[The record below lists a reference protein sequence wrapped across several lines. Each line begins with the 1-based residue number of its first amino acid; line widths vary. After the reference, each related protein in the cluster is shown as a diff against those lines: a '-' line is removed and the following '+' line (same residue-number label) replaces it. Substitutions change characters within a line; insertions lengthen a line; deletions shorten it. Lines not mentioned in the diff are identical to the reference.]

1 MAVTL
6 FASGTQTATVTTEHF
21 LSSPNVAGKFVLQID
36 LVNMAAGDV
45 VELRAYKMVLTGGT
59 ARVAYFAQ
67 FAGAQP
73 TESLIAISE
82 AISTT
87 LTDATGL
94 RFSLKQTFG
103 TGRNFPWAVLNEEDF
118 TTVPDV
124 NVTKWLGTAAATPTV
139 AGVPEVDVTHLVGV
153 AQSAT
158 DLKDFADDGYDP
170 ATNKVQ
176 GVVLT
181 DTLTTN
187 SDKTGYAIGAGGIAA
202 AAFAAGAVDA
212 AAIAANAIGASEIAD
227 GAIDAATFAAGAID
241 NAAFNVTETLTAN
254 PATGGIV
261 AGSFGASAID
271 AAALAT
277 DAVNEIRDSVFARAF
292 SAAYGSYTFDE
303 MIKMFSAVLLAK
315 ASGLATTTA
324 TYRNPADS
332 ADVVVATV
340 DADGNRSAVTRT
352 P

>member
-170 ATNKVQ
+170 GTNKVQ
-176 GVVLT
+176 GVVLV
-181 DTLTTN
+181 DTLTTYTGN
-187 SDKTGYAIGAGGIAA
+187 TPQTGDSFARLGAPAGASVSADIATIDDFLDTEVAAILAAVDTEVGAIKTQTDKFVFTVANQVDANMQYINDTALVGNGAG
-202 AAFAAGAVDA
+202 
-212 AAIAANAIGASEIAD
+212 
-227 GAIDAATFAAGAID
+227 
-241 NAAFNVTETLTAN
+241 
-254 PATGGIV
+254 
-261 AGSFGASAID
+261 
-271 AAALAT
+271 
-277 DAVNEIRDSVFARAF
+277 
-292 SAAYGSYTFDE
+292 
-303 MIKMFSAVLLAK
+303 
-315 ASGLATTTA
+315 
-324 TYRNPADS
+324 
-332 ADVVVATV
+332 
-340 DADGNRSAVTRT
+340 T
-352 P
+352 PWGP